1 MAKLQ
6 LGVTHSNLRGQRQ
19 KSDAKTVTMCWFP
32 SRKPLRLLSEF
43 DKAEKQEP
51 DRSGLLT
58 SSGKSSISYTFLYS
72 NKLSCR
78 I

>member
-1 MAKLQ
+1 MAKLH
-6 LGVTHSNLRGQRQ
+6 LGVTHSNLRGLRQ

-43 DKAEKQEP
+43 DKAEKREP